1 MVVDLSAAD
10 PSADLATLRQ
20 ELSAYD
26 RSSGCAARSSWAR
39 RPTWST
45 TRLRRLARCRTTA
58 LAVSAV
64 TGEGLEEL
72 LARLGEMSK
81 VAQAEEP
88 EATPYV
94 VLRPGRPRFTVTRE
108 GAGWRVKGQNVERL
122 VLETDLDDEHPARE
136 VPEAAGPRG
145 HRTTARGAGGEPAGD
160 EVAIGDRVFEFIP
173 DAPAEAGAV
182 DGR

>member
-1 MVVDLSAAD
+1 VVDLSAAD
-10 PSADLATLRQ
+10 PSADLATLRR

-26 RSSGCAARSSWAR
+26 RELGMRRSIVAGTKADLVDDPAAAARAMSDE
-39 RPTWST
+39 
-45 TRLRRLARCRTTA
+45 A

-64 TGEGLEEL
+64 NGEGLEEL
-72 LARLGEMSK
+72 LARLGEMSR

-108 GAGWRVKGQNVERL
+108 GAGWRVKGQNLERL
-122 VLETDLDDEHPARE
+122 LLETDLDDEIQLAKFQKRLVRE
-136 VPEAAGPRG
+136 GIERRLAEL
-145 HRTTARGAGGEPAGD
+145 GANPGD

-173 DAPAEAGAV
+173 DTPAEAGAV

>member
-1 MVVDLSAAD
+1 MRRSIVAGTKADLVDDPASAARAMSD
-10 PSADLATLRQ
+10 
-20 ELSAYD
+20 E
-26 RSSGCAARSSWAR
+26 
-39 RPTWST
+39 
-45 TRLRRLARCRTTA
+45 A

-122 VLETDLDDEHPARE
+122 LLETDLDDEFQLAKFQKRLVRE
-136 VPEAAGPRG
+136 GIERRLAEL
-145 HRTTARGAGGEPAGD
+145 GANPGD